1 MNVAEWKQARQWL
14 INSGV
19 IPVTHPVTKPT
30 VDLVDFARSLRDGV
44 FLCNLLLK
52 LKPGCVENFNS
63 RPIAQVCYCCA
74 HYTFTFHCQFCT
86 FVSQILY
93 SVIKLLNLITFNDLH
108 GHQR

>member
-1 MNVAEWKQARQWL
+1 MDVAEWKQARQWL

-52 LKPGCVENFNS
+52 LKPGCVENFNP
-63 RPIAQVCYCCA
+63 RPIAQVCY
-74 HYTFTFHCQFCT
+74 FHH
-86 FVSQILY
+86 VSGYCSLNCIL
-93 SVIKLLNLITFNDLH
+93 L
-108 GHQR
+108 

>member
-52 LKPGCVENFNS
+52 LKSGCVENFNP
-63 RPIAQVCYCCA
+63 RPVAQVHC
-74 HYTFTFHCQFCT
+74 FHH
-86 FVSQILY
+86 V
-93 SVIKLLNLITFNDLH
+93 LLIVHCLAFLLTACVLLFL
-108 GHQR
+108 RY

>member
-1 MNVAEWKQARQWL
+1 MLSINEGTVSCLVVEIWRELNMNVAEWKQARQWL

-63 RPIAQVCYCCA
+63 RPIAQVYCF
-74 HYTFTFHCQFCT
+74 YY
-86 FVSQILY
+86 IY
-93 SVIKLLNLITFNDLH
+93 
-108 GHQR
+108 